1 MFFNCFEHAPALFGA
16 FTCFNHQ
23 HALRSSQESFRNW
36 RVIPTFDTQNF
47 INCFCCSNLGI
58 PTNSLHVIIFF
69 KKIPDP
75 SYPLPPENGEPM
87 TGFLSWP
94 GCWDSWLGY
103 APIPE
108 VCSHHLRYPHTLHPK
123 NKYCKEWM
131 GLYHL
136 ISPILWLVAKSCT
149 TKRMVENLK

>member
-23 HALRSSQESFRNW
+23 HGLRSSQESFRNW
-36 RVIPTFDTQNF
+36 RVLPTFDTQNF
-47 INCFCCSNLGI
+47 INCFCGSNLGI

-94 GCWDSWLGY
+94 GCWIHDWGMPRFRRYVHIILDTLILYIQKTNIVRNGWAYIILYPPYCGWLRNP
-103 APIPE
+103 AP
-108 VCSHHLRYPHTLHPK
+108 PK
-123 NKYCKEWM
+123 K
-131 GLYHL
+131 
-136 ISPILWLVAKSCT
+136 WLKT
-149 TKRMVENLK
+149 